1 MERAIKKSLEDILT
15 VINEIE
21 SFFENGERC
30 FDVYMSNTCLRR
42 AIQMNIAIIGE
53 ATNRLL
59 KLDPNIG
66 ITSAKKI
73 ISTRNYLIHGYD
85 SLNHDLIWGIIVR
98 HIPILKQEVLSI
110 LDSYS
115 V

>member
-21 SFFENGERC
+21 SFFENGERR
-30 FDVYMSNTCLRR
+30 FDVYISNTCLRR

>member
-21 SFFENGERC
+21 SFFENGERR

-98 HIPILKQEVLSI
+98 HIPILKQEVVSI

-115 V
+115 D

>member
-21 SFFENGERC
+21 SFFENGERR

>member
-21 SFFENGERC
+21 SFFENGERR

-53 ATNRLL
+53 A
-59 KLDPNIG
+59 
-66 ITSAKKI
+66 KI
-73 ISTRNYLIHGYD
+73 
-85 SLNHDLIWGIIVR
+85 VF
-98 HIPILKQEVLSI
+98 
-110 LDSYS
+110 
-115 V
+115 

>member
-21 SFFENGERC
+21 SFFENGERR

-115 V
+115 D